1 MGNVFSR
8 AKVFIRL
15 SVTITLLFGVV
26 SCSQLMHVNCDPH
39 SWEGLGIRD
48 GLRGTSSRAA
58 NEYERTCRQQSKVF
72 DRQAYEAGLKEGNA
86 HYCSGQNGFH
96 LGLSG
101 VETKRA
107 CVNESAVAFKE
118 GLKAG
123 RKLRKAALDLDES
136 NFPTKHD
143 LGGFTIAVSSGYSVG
158 QAIANDQDLDE
169 ELRGLWEPVMLTPR
183 HSRAGDKRIQRTKI
197 AILIARCEEAKQN
210 AEKRGFYTSLKCSL
224 F

>member
-1 MGNVFSR
+1 
-8 AKVFIRL
+8 
-15 SVTITLLFGVV
+15 
-26 SCSQLMHVNCDPH
+26 MHVNCDPH

-48 GLRGTSSRAA
+48 GLRGASSRAV
-58 NEYERTCRQQSKVF
+58 NEYERTCRHQSKVF
-72 DRQAYEAGLKEGNA
+72 DRQAYGTGFREGIA
-86 HYCSGQNGFH
+86 QYCSRQNGFH

-101 VETKRA
+101 VETKRV
-107 CVNESAVAFKE
+107 CLNESAVAFKD

-123 RKLRKAALDLDES
+123 RKLRKAVLNLEES

-143 LGGFTIAVSSGYSVG
+143 LGGFTIAESSGYSVG

-169 ELRGLWEPVMLTPR
+169 GLRGLWEPVMLTPR
-183 HSRAGDKRIQRTKI
+183 HSWGGDKRIQRTKT

-210 AEKRGFYTSLKCSL
+210 AENRGFYTSLNCSP